1 VSVLVVD
8 ASVAAKWYLEEAHT
22 DAARRVLRPEHEL
35 HVPDF
40 FFLEM
45 DNVFCKHL
53 RRGDISQQH
62 AADSR
67 AAVRRV
73 PMQVWPFGGLRNA
86 AYSMATRT
94 GQSVYDCLY
103 LALAAL
109 VGGRVVTA
117 DGSLRRAV
125 ADGPL
130 ADHVLWVEDVA

>member
-22 DAARRVLRPEHEL
+22 DAARRALSPDHEL

-45 DNVFCKHL
+45 DSVFCKHL
-53 RRGDISQQH
+53 RRGDISAQH

-73 PMQVWPFGGLRNA
+73 PMQVWPFGQLQEA
-86 AYSMATRT
+86 AYSTANRARL
-94 GQSVYDCLY
+94 SIYDCLY
-103 LALAAL
+103 VALAAL
-109 VGGRVVTA
+109 VGGQVVTA
-117 DGSLRRAV
+117 DSSLRRAV